1 MSFTRSRLP
10 NWLSFL
16 LVWALLW
23 TPLWAHWHR
32 IAHSTPQGGSAP
44 IGLHEAHAAED
55 GQAARES
62 AIGGHA
68 AGSELCLVLDHLAH
82 AERLSASIA
91 AWTAPRVPGQAPVFE
106 LVISPDQDLWSPAQA
121 RAPPALI

>member
-32 IAHSTPQGGSAP
+32 IAHSTPQGISAP

-55 GQAARES
+55 GQSASES
-62 AIGGHA
+62 ELGGHA

-82 AERLSASIA
+82 AERLSASTA
-91 AWTAPRVPGQAPVFE
+91 AWTSPRVPAQAPVFE
-106 LVISPDQDLWSPAQA
+106 LAFSSDQDLWSPAQA
-121 RAPPALI
+121 RAPPVLI

>member
-32 IAHSTPQGGSAP
+32 IAHSTPQGVSAP
-44 IGLHEAHAAED
+44 IGIHEAHTGED
-55 GQAARES
+55 VQAASEP
-62 AIGGHA
+62 ALGGHA
-68 AGSELCLVLDHLAH
+68 AGSELCQVLDHLAH
-82 AERLSASIA
+82 AERLRASTSAWS
-91 AWTAPRVPGQAPVFE
+91 APRVPAQAPVFQFA
-106 LVISPDQDLWSPAQA
+106 ISVDQDLWSPAQA
-121 RAPPALI
+121 RAPPVLI